1 MNDSAPRKL
10 PVPTNDPRLQA
21 ALEDYFDRVDR
32 GEPVDPENFVAQH
45 PEIADELRQFIT
57 TEDELRRFAAESFR
71 DISQISTGV
80 FSQPGRETLPPR
92 SAGAARDG
100 QSSQS
105 DLSGQFGRYQIIR
118 SLGKGAMGTVYLA
131 QDTQLERQVAL
142 KTPQFSA
149 DSEQESLVRFYRE
162 ARAAAAFRHPRI
174 CPVYDVGDIEG
185 QHYITMAY
193 IEGRPLSDFVNPAK
207 PQSMRQILVAV
218 GKLAEALQE
227 AHDHGIVHR
236 DLKPSNI
243 MVDRHGEPVIMDFGL
258 AHQTRSEDDFRLT
271 QTGVILG
278 SPAYMAPEQVEG
290 NQALIGPATDQ
301 YGLGVILYEL
311 LTGKVPFVGSL
322 TSVMGQIIEK
332 QPTPPS
338 QYRPGLDP
346 RIETVCLK
354 MLAKKP
360 QDRFGSLSV
369 VATELAAIVRDQ
381 AIKPAPTPRRNSR
394 TWWAVGSAAV
404 AVGVLAAAVVLY
416 MKVGKTLVEIDIKD
430 PGIQVAFKGSSIT
443 LTGKASEQISIE
455 PGEHELTITHGDLK
469 FKTEKFKL
477 ERGNKEVVSVSLA
490 GPAVAARLG
499 DSDLIVIPISA
510 GAKPLGAKASDQAT
524 AQQVVAASPAPASVS
539 GASPIATK
547 PADSRPQES
556 QPAGNPALATAPTP
570 GLLLLLFDEPTA
582 RRAQREWAAYAHV
595 PVETTNSVGLK
606 FALVPPGEYV
616 MGAEPG
622 HQVRITRPC
631 YFGLYEVTRGQF
643 AQYISATGYHTVAEE
658 MPGGIGL
665 EDTEVAAKWD
675 PNKQFT
681 WRNPG
686 FPQHDNH
693 PVVQITW
700 REAGAYCEWLS
711 RKEGKK
717 YRLPTEAEWEYA
729 CRAGTATR
737 FYNGNDLEEVTQISN
752 CADATAHAVFPH
764 WKGVKSSDGY
774 IYTAPVGHYR
784 PNNFGLYDMLGNVTE
799 WCSDWQAADYYK
811 HSPIDDPQG
820 PALGTMHVARGAG
833 FTHVGGAR
841 YRYYGVE
848 TYRRPDWG
856 FRVVCDID
864 LPASGPEASPADRAA
879 KRP

>member
-1 MNDSAPRKL
+1 MNEPAPGKL
-10 PVPTNDPRLQA
+10 PVPANDPRLRA

-32 GEPVDPENFVAQH
+32 GEPVEPENFVAQH
-45 PEIADELRQFIT
+45 PEIADELRQFIA

-92 SAGAARDG
+92 SASAAREG
-100 QSSQS
+100 HSSQS
-105 DLSGQFGRYQIIR
+105 ELSGQFGRYQILR
-118 SLGKGAMGTVYLA
+118 ALGKGAMGTVYLA
-131 QDTQLERQVAL
+131 QDTQLQRQVAI
-142 KTPQFSA
+142 KTPKFSA

-174 CPVYDVGDIEG
+174 CPVYDVGDIDG

-207 PQSMRQILVAV
+207 PQSVRQILVAV

-243 MVDRHGEPVIMDFGL
+243 MVDRRGEPVIMDFGL

-311 LTGKVPFVGSL
+311 LTGQVPFVGSL
-322 TSVMGQIIEK
+322 ASVMGQIIAK

-338 QYRPGLDP
+338 RYCLGLDP
-346 RIETVCLK
+346 RIEAVCLR
-354 MLAKKP
+354 MLAKQP
-360 QDRFGSLSV
+360 GDRFASLTDV
-369 VATELAAIVRDQ
+369 VQTLAAIVRSLESKQD
-381 AIKPAPTPRRNSR
+381 ATTRLVARPPVRNLWK
-394 TWWAVGSAAV
+394 WWTLGGAALI
-404 AVGVLAAAVVLY
+404 GTLAAATVIYLR
-416 MKVGKTLVEIDIKD
+416 VGKTFVEIQIDD
-430 PGIQVAFKGSSIT
+430 PGVQVALHGSTVT
-443 LTGKASEQISIE
+443 LTGPTKEEIRVE
-455 PGEHELTITHGDLK
+455 PGENELTITHGDLK
-469 FKTEKFKL
+469 FKTKTFQLEK
-477 ERGNKEVVSVSLA
+477 GNKEVLRVSLA
-490 GPAVAARLG
+490 GPGVSAKLG
-499 DSDLIVIPISA
+499 DLDLPVIALPTDPK
-510 GAKPLGAKASDQAT
+510 GATVAS
-524 AQQVVAASPAPASVS
+524 APAAKKPETVARVDS
-539 GASPIATK
+539 GPTS
-547 PADSRPQES
+547 S
-556 QPAGNPALATAPTP
+556 QPTGNPALATAPTP

-665 EDTEVAAKWD
+665 EDTEVAAKWE

-737 FYNGNDLEEVTQISN
+737 FYNGHDPEEVTQISN
-752 CADATAHAVFPH
+752 SADATAHAVFPH
-764 WKGVKSSDGY
+764 WKSVKSSDGY
-774 IYTAPVGHYR
+774 VYTAPVGHYR
-784 PNNFGLYDMLGNVTE
+784 PNNFGLYDMIGNVTE

-811 HSPIDDPQG
+811 HSPVDDPQG

-864 LPASGPEASPADRAA
+864 LPASGPEASPANRAS